1 MTDVFLTAYAFTQ
14 NKDWLNQSISN
25 LKVMLLCEENI
36 DPELDNDTFEE
47 GSAGRYFVYN
57 KAYQLINK

>member
-1 MTDVFLTAYAFTQ
+1 MTDVFLTAYALTQ

-57 KAYQLINK
+57 KAYQLINN